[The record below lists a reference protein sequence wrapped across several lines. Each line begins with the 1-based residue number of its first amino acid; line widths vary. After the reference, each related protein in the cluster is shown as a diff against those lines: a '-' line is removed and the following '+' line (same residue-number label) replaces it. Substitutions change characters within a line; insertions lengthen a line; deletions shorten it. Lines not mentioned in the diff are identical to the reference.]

1 MTDSDKIKNWVASM
15 VGKNRYE
22 LRAVEPVSLHDSREV
37 AADVY
42 DDFLMFWVG
51 DAAAP
56 CVSVPIDTLTPS
68 NAPTIAA
75 KIERFAALN

>member
-1 MTDSDKIKNWVASM
+1 M

-22 LRAVEPVSLHDSREV
+22 LRAVEPVSLHDSRAV
-37 AADVY
+37 DADVY

-68 NAPTIAA
+68 NVPTIAA
-75 KIERFAALN
+75 KIERFAAFN